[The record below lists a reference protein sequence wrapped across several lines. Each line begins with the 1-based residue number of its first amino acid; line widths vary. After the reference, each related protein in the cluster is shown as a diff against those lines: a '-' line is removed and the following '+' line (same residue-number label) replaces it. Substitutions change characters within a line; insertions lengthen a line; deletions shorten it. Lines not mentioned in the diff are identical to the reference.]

1 MRGGGGA
8 ATEKTLGK
16 SGFISVAKKTGTE
29 AEGGGD
35 TTAFEVIPTEASHG
49 GGGGFKAVCSEEM
62 RE

>member
-1 MRGGGGA
+1 MRGGGQT

-49 GGGGFKAVCSEEM
+49 GGGFKAVCSEEM